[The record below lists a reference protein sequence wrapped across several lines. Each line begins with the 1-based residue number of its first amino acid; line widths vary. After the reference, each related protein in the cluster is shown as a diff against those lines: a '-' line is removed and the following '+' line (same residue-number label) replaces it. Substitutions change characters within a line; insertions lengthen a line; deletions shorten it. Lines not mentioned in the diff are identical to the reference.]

1 MVKKKKIQLPHHE
14 MVKFIAETIME
25 LRAQRIKEQTEPQ
38 FSYITVK
45 ASEPIKSYGGTKE
58 EAMKA
63 WQNLDSGVRNGL
75 TDLDI
80 QPFSVIPHS
89 TYERL
94 PSRVK
99 IYLQGYLYP
108 FNAKEGFFRNNAIAE
123 GQALYQYIPGIKTV
137 MLGEVEVCFNRQTGK
152 KINCKTGLALDGT
165 HEMSGFEVDDSQVV
179 IPSLFAFEGGEKM
192 NTKYFCRPYLVGDAE
207 IPENVKPKV
216 LMYLQKAYS
225 TKTGKDL
232 GVNKKDWYSGKEQ
245 TLQALQKKLSDSND
259 YDVLKLVSNYI
270 KNRTNNQEKAYNSG
284 QWAYMVGGR
293 KEESESYPLNEEQ
306 HRRYFKDM
314 RNFAEMLLQT
324 NCGFGVGEKSLSNEE
339 VDIREKFGDV
349 FAFIEERPENWDSM
363 SEKEKSDWMDK
374 TESEFEQRE
383 LTTEEEDEIQ
393 FWWDMVSVAL
403 VVVGFVLTATGV
415 GSPVGVALIALSTGM
430 GVASGVFDLHQGQTA
445 WGVLGIGLETIPFL
459 KVLKVSKII
468 KVAKIS
474 DKKLAKILTYGLKN
488 GKEAMVAKY
497 GKNGQVVFKAL
508 KENKEE
514 MMKLLDIDTKTSI
527 DFLKRFSTLD
537 AVEFHA
543 LRRLNPAF
551 KKATQNLPY
560 NEFSKGADE
569 LSSVLFAN
577 RKAWRTFVGKMS
589 YNLGVPFKMILAT
602 LAGIG
607 IKNTM
612 ECFDLTLD
620 VNGTNLTLD
629 TLSVA
634 TNTAPIQGL
643 RTIKIKLDSEQIGE
657 SATCTLFAVLQRNII
672 GKDPQE
678 VQELEDLLNQEIDG
692 DVTVSPDGT
701 EITVNV
707 EGEDVS
713 IVEVEEIVEDINN
726 AYTDNI
732 NGLWRA
738 TIEAHAEDEE
748 ILEYWLFTL
757 GDNDLEKG
765 EIELEKILKGIY
777 SGNDDDL
784 DTMIDLLMD
793 TDQVFINKKEE
804 INQREEQLKLK
815 YAK

>member
-1 MVKKKKIQLPHHE
+1 MVKKKKIQLPHHK

-94 PSRVK
+94 PSRVR

-123 GQALYQYIPGIKTV
+123 GQALYQYIPGIRTV
-137 MLGEVEVCFNRQTGK
+137 ILGEVQICVNRQTGK
-152 KINCKTGLALDGT
+152 KVNCKTGLALDGT
-165 HEMSGFEVDDSQVV
+165 HEMSGFEVNDSQIV
-179 IPSLFAFEGGEKM
+179 IPSAFHYPGEEKM
-192 NTKYFCRPYLVGDAE
+192 NTKYFCRPYLVGDVE

-225 TKTGKDL
+225 TTTGKDL

-245 TLQALQKKLSDSND
+245 SLQALQKKLSNSND
-259 YDVLKLVSNYI
+259 YDVLKLVSDYI

-284 QWAYMVGGR
+284 QWTYMVGGR
-293 KEESESYPLNEEQ
+293 KEGAESYPLNEEQ

-314 RNFAEMLLQT
+314 RNFADMLLRT
-324 NCGFGVGEKSLSNEE
+324 NCGFGVGEQALSNEE
-339 VDIREKFGDV
+339 IDIREKFGDV
-349 FAFIEERPENWDSM
+349 FQFIAERPEDWDAM
-363 SEKEKSDWMDK
+363 SKQEQSDWMDK
-374 TESEFEQRE
+374 TESEFEKRE

-415 GSPVGVALIALSTGM
+415 GTPVGVALIALSTGM

-629 TLSVA
+629 TLTVTS
-634 TNTAPIQGL
+634 NTAPIVGL
-643 RTIKIKLDSEQIGE
+643 KTIKIKLDSEQIGE
-657 SATCTLFAVLQRNII
+657 SATCTLFAVLQRNMI

-678 VQELEDLLNQEIDG
+678 VQELEDFLNQEIDG
-692 DVTVSPDGT
+692 DVTISPDAT
-701 EITVNV
+701 EITINV

-713 IVEVEEIVEDINN
+713 IVEVEEIVETVNEG
-726 AYTDNI
+726 YTDNI
-732 NGLWRA
+732 DGLWKA
-738 TIEAHAEDEE
+738 TIEAYSTDEE

-757 GDNDLEKG
+757 GDNDLKKG

-777 SGNDDDL
+777 SGNEDDL

-793 TDQVFINKKEE
+793 TKQVFINKLDE
-804 INQREEQLKLK
+804 INQREEKLKLK
-815 YAK
+815 YAR